1 MQEAVQ
7 DAGFNAS
14 SSHAE
19 GRRARALLDESRER
33 VAALLGA
40 SRKEI
45 VFTAGG
51 TEADNAAILGAVR
64 AAGRAGRVV
73 GTAIEHHAVLHA
85 IEALATEGFATELLP
100 VGPDGEVDPERF
112 AAAVR
117 NGAILA
123 SVAYA
128 NNELGTIA
136 PVAELA
142 RLARDSGTLF
152 HTDAVQAAVWLPI
165 DAHALGVDL
174 LCLSGHKFGG
184 PKGVGVLYVR
194 DGVPLAPILHGGG
207 QEFGRRSGTENL
219 LGIAGLA
226 RALEAA
232 AADRAERA
240 ERVRGLRDRLQAGI
254 LATISEVRVNGG
266 AAERLPNILNAGFA
280 GLASEE
286 LLVRLDLEGVA
297 VSAGS
302 ACASGA
308 LEPSHVI
315 AALGLEPRWQR
326 GTIRFS
332 LGSATTA
339 AEIEAVLALLPRV
352 VAELRGN
359 TDSRP

>member
-1 MQEAVQ
+1 
-7 DAGFNAS
+7 
-14 SSHAE
+14 
-19 GRRARALLDESRER
+19 
-33 VAALLGA
+33 
-40 SRKEI
+40 
-45 VFTAGG
+45 
-51 TEADNAAILGAVR
+51 
-64 AAGRAGRVV
+64 VV

-85 IEALATEGFATELLP
+85 IEALAAEGFATELLP